1 MRRNNFIQKRIK
13 NYLTY
18 IGRKHFIFFFS
29 DYNTKHIIAIMAKR
43 SIEETHSKDS
53 DSEFRYDNSE
63 DKRRKL
69 S

>member
-1 MRRNNFIQKRIK
+1 
-13 NYLTY
+13 
-18 IGRKHFIFFFS
+18 
-29 DYNTKHIIAIMAKR
+29 MAKR